1 MLERTPA
8 GPLEVPTQ
16 LPARATRSTLAFG
29 RGTVPAL
36 HRVMKGLV
44 AGVLVGS
51 AMAAPASADGPPS
64 PTSLR
69 FVTLNVFHGGPLS
82 GWTGHNNHLETRL
95 DLVAEALRDLSP
107 DVVALQEASWSRDR
121 GEVAARL
128 AERLGFH
135 YVYAP
140 SSMRLFETAWFNRAA
155 AWLMDFAEGPAV
167 LSRFPIV
174 SSAAYKLPQCGW
186 RLDPRVLLL
195 ADLATPGGVLRVFST
210 HISGHHCQA
219 DALGELVRERRGA
232 TPSVLMGDFNAV
244 ESSPTIRGL
253 LTGSGVIDAFRT
265 ANPDRR
271 GFTVYQPVMATERRA
286 SRRIDY
292 VFLIPGLAFQGGVVD
307 SRVVI
312 DAPIHLGSGRTLWPS
327 DHYGVLA
334 DLVVFPPSTDAA
346 GRLDG
351 RLARAPETT
360 PSKVH

>member
-1 MLERTPA
+1 MLLRVRGA
-8 GPLEVPTQ
+8 G
-16 LPARATRSTLAFG
+16 STLTIG
-29 RGTVPAL
+29 QGTVPAL
-36 HRVMKGLV
+36 HRFMKGLV
-44 AGVLVGS
+44 AGALIGS
-51 AMAAPASADGPPS
+51 AISTPASAESPPA
-64 PTSLR
+64 PASLR

-82 GWTGHNNHLETRL
+82 GWTGRNNHLETRL
-95 DLVAEALRDLSP
+95 DLVAEDLRELSP

-167 LSRFPIV
+167 LSRFPIIA
-174 SSAAYKLPQCGW
+174 SESYKLPQCGW

-219 DALGELVRERRGA
+219 DALGELVREHRGD

-244 ESSPTIRGL
+244 ESSPAIQGL
-253 LTGSGVIDAFRT
+253 LAGSGVVDAFRT
-265 ANPDRR
+265 AHPDGR
-271 GFTVYQPVMATERRA
+271 GFTVYQPVMASDRRA

-292 VFLIPGLAFQGGVVD
+292 VFLVPGRAFRGGVVD
-307 SRVVI
+307 CRVVI
-312 DAPIHLGSGRTLWPS
+312 DSPARLGSGRTLWPS

-334 DLVVFPPSTDAA
+334 DLMVFPPSTDAA
-346 GRLDG
+346 R
-351 RLARAPETT
+351 RLAVRLPRASEAP
-360 PSKVH
+360 PSKAP

>member
-1 MLERTPA
+1 MWQGVPSRLSKRT
-8 GPLEVPTQ
+8 V
-16 LPARATRSTLAFG
+16 RALNRF
-29 RGTVPAL
+29 
-36 HRVMKGLV
+36 MKGLV
-44 AGVLVGS
+44 AGALISS
-51 AMAAPASADGPPS
+51 AVATPASAEGPPA

-82 GWTGHNNHLETRL
+82 GWTGRNNHLETRL

-128 AERLGFH
+128 AERLGFN
-135 YVYAP
+135 YVYTP

-155 AWLMDFAEGPAV
+155 AWVMDFAEGPAL

-174 SSAAYKLPQCGW
+174 SSEAYKLPQCGW

-219 DALGELVRERRGA
+219 DALGELVSEHRGDI
-232 TPSVLMGDFNAV
+232 PSVLMGDFNAV
-244 ESSPTIRGL
+244 ESSPAITS
-253 LTGSGVIDAFRT
+253 LTAGSGVIDAFRRVH
-265 ANPDRR
+265 PDGS
-271 GFTVYQPVMATERRA
+271 GFTVYQPVMSSARHA

-292 VFLIPGLAFQGGVVD
+292 VFLIPGRTFSGEVVD

-312 DAPIHLGSGRTLWPS
+312 DTPVHLASGGTLWPS

-334 DLVVFPPSTDAA
+334 DVVVFPSSVAATVPAEARVAAASGSARSTA
-346 GRLDG
+346 
-351 RLARAPETT
+351 
-360 PSKVH
+360 H

>member
-1 MLERTPA
+1 MWQGVPSRLSKRT
-8 GPLEVPTQ
+8 V
-16 LPARATRSTLAFG
+16 RALNRF
-29 RGTVPAL
+29 
-36 HRVMKGLV
+36 MKGLV
-44 AGVLVGS
+44 AGALISS
-51 AMAAPASADGPPS
+51 AVATPASAEGPPA

-82 GWTGHNNHLETRL
+82 GWTGRNNHLETRL

-128 AERLGFH
+128 AERLGFN
-135 YVYAP
+135 YVYTP

-155 AWLMDFAEGPAV
+155 AWLMDFAEGPAL
-167 LSRFPIV
+167 LSRFPVV
-174 SSAAYKLPQCGW
+174 SSEAYKLPQCGW

-219 DALGELVRERRGA
+219 DALGELVSEHRGDI
-232 TPSVLMGDFNAV
+232 PSVLMGDFNAV
-244 ESSPTIRGL
+244 ESSPAIRGL
-253 LTGSGVIDAFRT
+253 LARSGVIDAFRT
-265 ANPDRR
+265 AHPDGP

-292 VFLIPGLAFQGGVVD
+292 VFLVPGRTFPGGVVD

-312 DAPIHLGSGRTLWPS
+312 DSPVRLGRGRTLWPS

-334 DLVVFPPSTDAA
+334 DLIVFPPSTGTA
-346 GRLDG
+346 GRVDV
-351 RLARAPETT
+351 RWARAPE
-360 PSKVH
+360 PQYSKAP